1 MQVAC
6 PNCGARYLVDP
17 AAIGPTGR
25 TVQCSRCSHRW
36 FKTIDPPSAPFG
48 EYPPQAR
55 PVPDFIIRPQI
66 YGGGLPAIA
75 TPRGTPRWV
84 KVVTGIA
91 VLIVLFG
98 GVAFAFKDEL
108 LPLLPPNVRQALG
121 IEVTLPTAEA
131 PAAAV
136 SPAAVPRATA
146 PAAPKPSARA
156 AAPTLTQAPSA
167 ATPAESGAIELE
179 VDLAASKVEFTDGHY
194 VVRGEIVNKGK
205 AEASIHALKLLFKKD
220 AVVLGERFYPLFAGP
235 VQPGGR
241 QPFSQIL
248 DDPPAGTTDIVP
260 TVE

>member
-36 FKTIDPPSAPFG
+36 FETIDPPSAPPKEFT
-48 EYPPQAR
+48 PQER
-55 PVPDFIIRPQI
+55 PAPDFVIRPQI

-75 TPRGTPRWV
+75 SPRGFPRWP
-84 KVVTGIA
+84 KVVIGIA
-91 VLIVLFG
+91 VLLVLFG
-98 GVAFAFKDEL
+98 GMAFAFKDEL
-108 LPLLPPNVRQALG
+108 LPLLPPEARQALG
-121 IEVTLPTAEA
+121 LELPAA
-131 PAAAV
+131 SVPSASGPAAA
-136 SPAAVPRATA
+136 AAVA
-146 PAAPKPSARA
+146 PPQSSRA
-156 AAPTLTQAPSA
+156 ASPSPSLA
-167 ATPAESGAIELE
+167 STPPATPPAEPATIGLE
-179 VDLAASKVEFTDGHY
+179 VDLAASKIDLVDGHY

-205 AEASIHALKLLFKKD
+205 MEASIHALKLLFKME

-235 VQPGGR
+235 IQPGAR
-241 QPFSQIL
+241 QAFSQIL

>member
-36 FKTIDPPSAPFG
+36 FEKVAPQSAPTEEFA
-48 EYPPQAR
+48 PQQR
-55 PVPDFIIRPQI
+55 PVPDFVIRPQI
-66 YGGGLPAIA
+66 YNGGLPAIA
-75 TPRGTPRWV
+75 SPRGFPRWG
-84 KVVTGIA
+84 KVVIGIA

-108 LPLLPPNVRQALG
+108 LPLLPPDMRQALG
-121 IEVTLPTAEA
+121 LDVKLP
-131 PAAAV
+131 PA
-136 SPAAVPRATA
+136 
-146 PAAPKPSARA
+146 
-156 AAPTLTQAPSA
+156 QAPIA
-167 ATPAESGAIELE
+167 ATPAANTPRQSSRSSSPAPILASAPPAAAAVESGTVDLV
-179 VDLAASKVEFTDGHY
+179 VDLAASKVDFADGHY

-220 AVVLGERFYPLFAGP
+220 TVVLGERFYPLFAGP
-235 VQPGGR
+235 IQPGAR
-241 QPFSQIL
+241 QAFSQIL